1 MLSFQNSGLMDRLF
15 FFLYSQLWNI
25 SFSWTMHHR
34 TQWLCTSNYWSWRFS
49 SRKMKQG
56 YRCHLSLKGPLSAT
70 VPKGKEFPSGT
81 RLVVMWKGNESP
93 HWDRGH
99 DHICEANCHTPAF
112 LVPWRGLSQSFL
124 LGSLWRRCKQQ
135 KPAGPCTNRCWS
147 LRGQPA
153 CRERASSAQPWGT
166 HCGGALL
173 APATAGS
180 CFFLLHN
187 RCLEKLATM
196 PYGFYIA
203 AGKFSRPSFKGTL
216 VKTPNIK

>member
-25 SFSWTMHHR
+25 SFSWTTHHR

-112 LVPWRGLSQSFL
+112 LVPWQGLSQSFL
-124 LGSLWRRCKQQ
+124 LGSLWRRLQTTEASRTVYQQ
-135 KPAGPCTNRCWS
+135 VLEPPGAACLQRKGLLSAALGHPLRRCPLGPS
-147 LRGQPA
+147 H
-153 CRERASSAQPWGT
+153 CRIVLLFITQQMFGKI
-166 HCGGALL
+166 GDNALW
-173 APATAGS
+173 
-180 CFFLLHN
+180 LLH
-187 RCLEKLATM
+187 CCWQ
-196 PYGFYIA
+196 I
-203 AGKFSRPSFKGTL
+203 FSAIF
-216 VKTPNIK
+216 